1 MALTGPA
8 QNPAYPAELLD
19 TTMDQLRTLLAVH
32 ETGTALAAARQL
44 GREQSSVQKQLDTMN
59 RTFGALCGEA
69 LVLKRGRG
77 KDVLFT
83 ATGEH
88 LVELARSTLSAWSDG
103 INDARRRLGRTLSVG
118 STRYTLGFLLDA
130 VERVSDVY
138 ERRGVDL
145 KVTHVRTGDLFARL
159 QSKELDLVC
168 GSIVVTEG
176 QEDEL
181 DPYEIVEWRRSGL
194 SILTNLPPQKLPGS
208 AVDAADPA
216 GTSDTAVTA
225 GTVNAS
231 ELPGLPLVVSAGG
244 LIARFL
250 TAWYGAD
257 FRKAMTIAAEIEA
270 AHYGFELLRSGL
282 VSGAMLVTRGIAE
295 AAESGSL
302 PEAGGLRR
310 LDVIGDVGPRTE
322 VLVGVFT
329 RRGDRASYDAG
340 HPLNLLWDALA
351 KDNERWWLSR

>member
-1 MALTGPA
+1 MVLTGPP
-8 QNPAYPAELLD
+8 QYPAELLD

-32 ETGTALAAARQL
+32 EHGTALAAARQL
-44 GREQSSVQKQLDTMN
+44 GREQSSVQKQLDTLN

-88 LVELARSTLSAWSDG
+88 LVALARSTLTAWTDG
-103 INDARRRLGRTLSVG
+103 IHDARRRLGRTLSVG

-130 VERVSDVY
+130 VERVSDAY

-159 QSKELDLVC
+159 RSKELDLVC

-176 QEDEL
+176 QEAEL
-181 DPYEIVEWRRSGL
+181 DDYEVIEWRRSGL
-194 SILTNLPPQKLPGS
+194 SVLTNLAPEKLPGPTLPAS
-208 AVDAADPA
+208 AL
-216 GTSDTAVTA
+216 T
-225 GTVNAS
+225 
-231 ELPGLPLVVSAGG
+231 GLPLVVSAGG
-244 LIARFL
+244 LIAHFL

-257 FRKAMTIAAEIEA
+257 FRKEMSIAAEIEA
-270 AHYGFELLRSGL
+270 AHYGFELLRSGV

-329 RRGDRASYDAG
+329 RRGDRASYDAH
-340 HPLNLLWDALA
+340 HPLNLLWGALA
-351 KDNERWWLSR
+351 KDNERWWLSE

>member
-1 MALTGPA
+1 MALSGP
-8 QNPAYPAELLD
+8 QQYPTDLLD
-19 TTMDQLRTLLAVH
+19 TTMDQLRTLLAVR
-32 ETGTALAAARQL
+32 ESGTALAAARQL

-83 ATGEH
+83 PTGEA
-88 LVELARSTLSAWSDG
+88 LVELARRTLDQWTEG
-103 INDARRRLGRTLSVG
+103 IHDARRRLGRTLSVG

-130 VERVSDVY
+130 VERVSEAY

-145 KVTHVRTGDLFARL
+145 KVTHVRTGDLFAKL
-159 QSKELDLVC
+159 QAKELDLVC

-176 QEDEL
+176 QEAEL

-194 SILTNLPPQKLPGS
+194 SLLTNLPEERLPGPS
-208 AVDAADPA
+208 
-216 GTSDTAVTA
+216 VTA
-225 GTVNAS
+225 A
-231 ELPGLPLVVSAGG
+231 ELTRLPLVVSAGG

-250 TAWYGAD
+250 TAWYGTD
-257 FRKAMTIAAEIEA
+257 YRKELSVAAEIEA
-270 AHYGFELLRSGL
+270 AHYGFELLRSGV
-282 VSGAMLVTRGIAE
+282 VSGAMLVTQGIGE

-310 LDVIGDVGPRTE
+310 LDIVGDVGPRTE

-329 RRGDRASYDAG
+329 RRGDRASCGPG
-340 HPLNLLWDALA
+340 HPLNLLWEALS
-351 KDNERWWLSR
+351 KENERWWLSR

>member
-1 MALTGPA
+1 
-8 QNPAYPAELLD
+8 
-19 TTMDQLRTLLAVH
+19 MDQLRTLLAVH

-88 LVELARSTLSAWSDG
+88 LVALARSTLSAWSDG
-103 INDARRRLGRTLSVG
+103 IHDARRRLGRTLSVG

-159 QSKELDLVC
+159 RSKELDLVC

-176 QEDEL
+176 QEAEL
-181 DPYEIVEWRRSGL
+181 EPYEIVEWRRSGL
-194 SILTNLPPQKLPGS
+194 SILTNLPPEKLPGDS
-208 AVDAADPA
+208 VD
-216 GTSDTAVTA
+216 
-225 GTVNAS
+225 AS

-257 FRKAMTIAAEIEA
+257 FRKEMSIAAEIEA
-270 AHYGFELLRSGL
+270 AHYGFELLRSGV

-329 RRGDRASYDAG
+329 RRGDRASYDAS

-351 KDNERWWLSR
+351 KDNGRWWLSS

>member
-1 MALTGPA
+1 MALNGPA
-8 QNPAYPAELLD
+8 QYPAALLD

-83 ATGEH
+83 ATGEL
-88 LVELARSTLSAWSDG
+88 LVDLARSTLSAWTDG
-103 INDARRRLGRTLSVG
+103 IHDARRRLGRTLSVG

-159 QSKELDLVC
+159 NSKELDLVC
-168 GSIVVTEG
+168 GSVVVTQG
-176 QEDEL
+176 QEAEL
-181 DPYEIVEWRRSGL
+181 DPYEVIEWRRSGL
-194 SILTNLPPQKLPGS
+194 SILTNLPPERLPGPS
-208 AVDAADPA
+208 VQA
-216 GTSDTAVTA
+216 SD
-225 GTVNAS
+225 
-231 ELPGLPLVVSAGG
+231 LPGLPLVVSAGG

-257 FRKAMTIAAEIEA
+257 FRKEMTIAAEIEA
-270 AHYGFELLRSGL
+270 AHYGFELLRSGV
-282 VSGAMLVTRGIAE
+282 VSGAMLVTRGIGE

-310 LDVIGDVGPRTE
+310 LDVVGDVGPRTE

-329 RRGDRASYDAG
+329 RGGDRASYDAQ

>member
-1 MALTGPA
+1 MALTGPT
-8 QNPAYPAELLD
+8 QYPAELLD
-19 TTMDQLRTLLAVH
+19 TTMDQLRTLLAVY

-130 VERVSDVY
+130 VERVSDIY

-176 QEDEL
+176 QEAEL

-194 SILTNLPPQKLPGS
+194 SILTNLPPEKLPGPS
-208 AVDAADPA
+208 AD
-216 GTSDTAVTA
+216 
-225 GTVNAS
+225 TVNAS
-231 ELPGLPLVVSAGG
+231 DLPALPLVVSAGG

-257 FRKAMTIAAEIEA
+257 FRKVMTIAAEIEA

-329 RRGDRASYDAG
+329 RSGDRASYDAG

>member
-1 MALTGPA
+1 MALNGPP
-8 QNPAYPAELLD
+8 QFPAALLD

-32 ETGTALAAARQL
+32 EHGTALAAARHL
-44 GREQSSVQKQLDTMN
+44 GREQSSVQKQLDTLN

-83 ATGEH
+83 ATGEL
-88 LVELARSTLSAWSDG
+88 LVELARTTLGAWTDG
-103 INDARRRLGRTLSVG
+103 IHDARRRLGRTLSVG

-130 VERVSDVY
+130 VERVSDAY

-168 GSIVVTEG
+168 GSVVVTEG

-181 DPYEIVEWRRSGL
+181 DPYEMIEWRRSGVCV
-194 SILTNLPPQKLPGS
+194 LTNLPPRKLPGPGVR
-208 AVDAADPA
+208 A
-216 GTSDTAVTA
+216 SD
-225 GTVNAS
+225 
-231 ELPGLPLVVSAGG
+231 LPGLPLVVSAGG

-257 FRKAMTIAAEIEA
+257 FRKELTIAAEIEA
-270 AHYGFELLRSGL
+270 AHYGFELLRSGV

-310 LDVIGDVGPRTE
+310 LDVVGDVGPRTE

-329 RRGDRASYDAG
+329 RRGDRASYDAQ

>member
-1 MALTGPA
+1 MALIGP
-8 QNPAYPAELLD
+8 QQYPAELLD

-32 ETGTALAAARQL
+32 ESGTALAAARQL

-59 RTFGALCGEA
+59 RTFGGLCGEA
-69 LVLKRGRG
+69 LVVKRGRG

-83 ATGEH
+83 ATGEL
-88 LVELARSTLSAWSDG
+88 LVQLARDTLTAWTDG
-103 INDARRRLGRTLSVG
+103 IHDARRRLGRTLSVG

-130 VERVSDVY
+130 VERVSDAY

-159 QSKELDLVC
+159 RSKELDLVC
-168 GSIVVTEG
+168 GSVVVTEG
-176 QEDEL
+176 QEAEL
-181 DPYEIVEWRRSGL
+181 DPYEVIEWRRSGL
-194 SILTNLPPQKLPGS
+194 SVLTNLPEAKLPGG
-208 AVDAADPA
+208 ALH
-216 GTSDTAVTA
+216 
-225 GTVNAS
+225 AS

-257 FRKAMTIAAEIEA
+257 FRKEMSIAAEIEA
-270 AHYGFELLRSGL
+270 AHYGFELLRSGV

-295 AAESGSL
+295 AAESGDL

-329 RRGDRASYDAG
+329 RRGDRASYDAQ
-340 HPLNLLWDALA
+340 HPLNLLWGALA
-351 KDNERWWLSR
+351 KDNERWWLSE

>member
-1 MALTGPA
+1 MALNGPT
-8 QNPAYPAELLD
+8 QYPAELLD

-88 LVELARSTLSAWSDG
+88 LVALARSTLSAWSDG
-103 INDARRRLGRTLSVG
+103 IHDARRRLGRTLSVG

-130 VERVSDVY
+130 VERVSDAY

-159 QSKELDLVC
+159 RSKELDLVC

-176 QEDEL
+176 QEAEL
-181 DPYEIVEWRRSGL
+181 EPYEIVEWRRSGL
-194 SILTNLPPQKLPGS
+194 SILTNLPPDRLPGDS
-208 AVDAADPA
+208 VD
-216 GTSDTAVTA
+216 
-225 GTVNAS
+225 AS

-257 FRKAMTIAAEIEA
+257 FRKEMSIAAEIEA
-270 AHYGFELLRSGL
+270 AHYGFELLRSGV

-310 LDVIGDVGPRTE
+310 LDVVGDVGPRTE

-329 RRGDRASYDAG
+329 RRGDRASYDAN

-351 KDNERWWLSR
+351 KDNGRWWLSR

>member
-1 MALTGPA
+1 MVLSGPP
-8 QNPAYPAELLD
+8 QYPAELLD

-32 ETGTALAAARQL
+32 EHGTALAAARQL
-44 GREQSSVQKQLDTMN
+44 GREQSSVQKQLDTLN
-59 RTFGALCGEA
+59 RTFGTLCGEA

-88 LVELARSTLSAWSDG
+88 LVALARGTLTAWTDG
-103 INDARRRLGRTLSVG
+103 IHDARRRLGRTLSVG

-130 VERVSDVY
+130 VERVSDAY

-159 QSKELDLVC
+159 RSKELDLVC

-176 QEDEL
+176 QEAEL
-181 DPYEIVEWRRSGL
+181 DPYEVIEWRRSGL
-194 SILTNLPPQKLPGS
+194 SILTNLPPGKLPGPTLPAS
-208 AVDAADPA
+208 AL
-216 GTSDTAVTA
+216 T
-225 GTVNAS
+225 
-231 ELPGLPLVVSAGG
+231 GLPLVVSAGG
-244 LIARFL
+244 LIAHFL

-257 FRKAMTIAAEIEA
+257 FRKEMSIAAEIEA
-270 AHYGFELLRSGL
+270 AHYGFELLRSGV

-329 RRGDRASYDAG
+329 RRGDRASYDAH
-340 HPLNLLWDALA
+340 HPLNLLWGALA
-351 KDNERWWLSR
+351 KDNERWWLSE

>member
-1 MALTGPA
+1 MALSGP
-8 QNPAYPAELLD
+8 QQYPTELLD

-32 ETGTALAAARQL
+32 ETGTALAAARVL

-83 ATGEH
+83 PTGET
-88 LVELARSTLSAWSDG
+88 LVDLARRTLGQWTDG
-103 INDARRRLGRTLSVG
+103 LHDARRRLGRTLSVG

-130 VERVSDVY
+130 VERVSDAY

-145 KVTHVRTGDLFARL
+145 KVTHVRTGDLFTKLRT
-159 QSKELDLVC
+159 KELDLVC
-168 GSIVVTEG
+168 GSVVVIEG
-176 QEDEL
+176 EEAEL
-181 DPYEIVEWRRSGL
+181 DPYEVIEWRRSGL
-194 SILTNLPPQKLPGS
+194 SLLTNLSEDRLPGAS
-208 AVDAADPA
+208 V
-216 GTSDTAVTA
+216 G
-225 GTVNAS
+225 AS
-231 ELPGLPLVVSAGG
+231 ELPELPLVVSAGG
-244 LIARFL
+244 LIGRFL
-250 TAWYGAD
+250 TSWYGAD
-257 FRKAMTIAAEIEA
+257 YRKELSIAAEIEA
-270 AHYGFELLRSGL
+270 AHYGFELLRSGV

-310 LDVIGDVGPRTE
+310 LDVIGDAGPRTE

-329 RRGDRASYDAG
+329 RRGDRDSCDSG

-351 KDNERWWLSR
+351 KENERWWLSR